1 MRKLANYAIG
11 CDLWSIMRD
20 RAGRKYI
27 FGGAMQY
34 FAGQRHILTKTQ
46 NAGNFQMLFAT
57 SLVDSEKS
65 LNLERI
71 L

>member
-34 FAGQRHILTKTQ
+34 FAGQRHTLTKTQ
-46 NAGNFQMLFAT
+46 NAGNF
-57 SLVDSEKS
+57 
-65 LNLERI
+65 
-71 L
+71 